1 MRKICFI
8 MFVLTCI
15 MAYSQN
21 CGELQNAI
29 YAFRSEKGAVY
40 SFIITPEDAVRIN
53 PNLDAK
59 AYKEAV
65 FDYMGVTSMTVL
77 QLKNCDA
84 VVKKR
89 FNDFF
94 ADREFCGFELLMDD
108 EEGTKIFKNVNED
121 VTTLL
126 IIALSDTD
134 PELNIIV
141 GGKDLPDKF
150 FANSC
155 SM

>member
-8 MFVLTCI
+8 LLVFTAF

-21 CGELQNAI
+21 CDELQNAI

-40 SFIITPEDAVRIN
+40 SLILTPEDAVRIN

-59 AYKEAV
+59 AYKEDV

-77 QLKNCDA
+77 QLKKCDA

-94 ADREFCGFELLMDD
+94 GNREFEGFELFMD
-108 EEGTKIFKNVNED
+108 EGGTKYSRML
-121 VTTLL
+121 T
-126 IIALSDTD
+126 
-134 PELNIIV
+134 
-141 GGKDLPDKF
+141 G
-150 FANSC
+150 
-155 SM
+155 M